1 MSYRLAPMLH
11 LRQLLVVIS
20 IMLIYPDL
28 AVPAERTESAIAI
41 LYPQS
46 SSSAR
51 AVYDDIRESVSR
63 GVKSRRYRYVEMV
76 LQPASDRDALR
87 QWAQRNDVAA
97 VVTLGRLAHEN
108 ARSLRPEIPVIA
120 GALNLEEI
128 ADTPGISL
136 TPNPKLLF
144 SRLKEL
150 APGISRVL
158 IICNPGRYTQLL
170 RAARDA
176 ARDVQLEISQ
186 LPASD
191 IRDATQHYYNVFRYS
206 NPRTDAIWIIDD
218 TLVDT
223 NVTLPRIMQ
232 NAWANNFVIIS
243 NVLEHVSRGALLATF
258 VDPDGLG
265 DRLVQLAA
273 DAASGKSVGQVLGED
288 VKFAVNARV
297 ASHLGF
303 QLNERSKLRYGLVVG
318 ER

>member
-1 MSYRLAPMLH
+1 ML

-20 IMLIYPDL
+20 ISTIMLISPDL
-28 AVPAERTESAIAI
+28 AVPAERAESAIAI
-41 LYPQS
+41 LHPQS
-46 SSSAR
+46 SSSAK
-51 AVYDDIRESVSR
+51 AVYDDIRDSVSR

-76 LQPASDRDALR
+76 VQPASDRDALR

-97 VVTLGRLAHEN
+97 VVALGRLAHEN
-108 ARSLRPEIPVIA
+108 ARSLRPQIPVIA
-120 GALNLEEI
+120 GVLNLEQI
-128 ADTPGISL
+128 PDTPGISL

-158 IICNPGRYTQLL
+158 IICNPDSYTQLL
-170 RAARDA
+170 RAARGA

-218 TLVDT
+218 ALVDT
-223 NVTLPRIMQ
+223 NVMLPRIME

-265 DRLVQLAA
+265 DRLAQLAA

-297 ASHLGF
+297 ASHLGL